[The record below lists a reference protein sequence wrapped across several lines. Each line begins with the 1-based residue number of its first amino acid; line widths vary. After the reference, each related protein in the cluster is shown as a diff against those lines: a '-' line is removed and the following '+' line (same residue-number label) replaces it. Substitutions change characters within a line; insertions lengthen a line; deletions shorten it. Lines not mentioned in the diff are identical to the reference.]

1 MVVGVEVDRHSTKGG
16 GGKPQHAIEPSLKR
30 QVHRYPVPMSSHF
43 MTCTLYIYVETDL
56 KNGSFNLS
64 DLNLEFSFSA
74 ALSLPAAV
82 RLSMQMLD
90 CGDFLALNFRKH
102 AGAVG

>member
-1 MVVGVEVDRHSTKGG
+1 MD
-16 GGKPQHAIEPSLKR
+16 
-30 QVHRYPVPMSSHF
+30 
-43 MTCTLYIYVETDL
+43 IYVETDL

-82 RLSMQMLD
+82 RPQLSMQMLD
-90 CGDFLALNFRKH
+90 CGDFLALNLRKH
-102 AGAVG
+102 AGAVGEANTIYFQRIASGI